1 MDLCI
6 KYLGEKM
13 SDSMFIHFSKAEAMQ
28 IIESLDNERERWSQ
42 ILNETNDEDVAFDYK
57 NDIVA
62 IDELI
67 SKFKQEAQKNF
78 GKDIIEL
85 SHFPRGISM

>member
-1 MDLCI
+1 
-6 KYLGEKM
+6 M
-13 SDSMFIHFSKAEAMQ
+13 SINFSKAEAIQ
-28 IIESLDNERERWSQ
+28 IIESLDDERARWSQ
-42 ILNETNDEDVAFDYK
+42 ILIDIDDEDVAFDYK

-67 SKFKQEAQKNF
+67 SKFKQEAMINF

>member
-1 MDLCI
+1 
-6 KYLGEKM
+6 
-13 SDSMFIHFSKAEAMQ
+13 MFISFTKAEAMQ
-28 IIESLDNERERWSQ
+28 IIESLDNERGRWAK
-42 ILNETNDEDVAFDYK
+42 ILSTTDDEDVAFDYR

-78 GKDIIEL
+78 GKDIVEL